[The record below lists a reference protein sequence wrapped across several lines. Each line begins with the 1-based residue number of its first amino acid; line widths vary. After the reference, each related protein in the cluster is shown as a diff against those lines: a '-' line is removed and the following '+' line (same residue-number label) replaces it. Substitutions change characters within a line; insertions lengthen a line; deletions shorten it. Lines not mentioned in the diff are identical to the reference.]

1 MIKSRAGVAA
11 TIAVGGGLIRALG
24 ATWRFKSVNHA
35 PYSDLLARGESLILA
50 CWHGEMLAP
59 IYFHRRDGLTPIVSE
74 HRDGEIIARII
85 EGLGFETIRGS
96 TTRGASRALLAVIRK
111 LESGARVAFTPDGP
125 RGPRRVLQP
134 GLLAAAQRAKV
145 PIVFLGTHISR
156 YWEFG
161 SWDRFQL
168 AKPFAT
174 VTIAYSDPAF
184 IDPAIPDVTT
194 EIERFNALI
203 SATMETAQRVAT
215 NG

>member
-1 MIKSRAGVAA
+1 VIKSRAGVAA
-11 TIAVGGGLIRALG
+11 TIMLGGGLIRALG
-24 ATWRFKSVNHA
+24 ATWRFKTVNHA
-35 PYSDLLARGESLILA
+35 PYRDLVARRESFILA

-85 EGLGFETIRGS
+85 ESLGFATIRGS

-125 RGPRRVLQP
+125 RGPRHVLQP

-145 PIVFLGTHISR
+145 PIIFLGTHISR
-156 YWEFG
+156 FWEFS

-168 AKPFAT
+168 AQPFAK
-174 VTIAYSDPAF
+174 VTIAFSDPVF
-184 IDPAIPDVTT
+184 VDPVIRDVTT
-194 EIERFNALI
+194 EVERFTALI
-203 SATMETAQRVAT
+203 NAAIETAHRAAT
-215 NG
+215 GE

>member
-1 MIKSRAGVAA
+1 VIRSRVGVAL
-11 TIAVGGGLIRALG
+11 TIALGGALIRALG
-24 ATWRFKSVNHA
+24 STWRFRSVNHA
-35 PYSDLLARGESLILA
+35 PYRDLVTRRESFILA

-74 HRDGEIIARII
+74 HRDGEIIAKII

-96 TTRGASRALLAVIRK
+96 TTRGASRALLGVIRK

-125 RGPRRVLQP
+125 RGPRHVLQP

-145 PIVFLGTHISR
+145 PIIFLGTHISR
-156 YWEFG
+156 FWEFR

-168 AKPFAT
+168 AKPFAR
-174 VTIAYSDPAF
+174 VTIAFSDPTF
-184 IDPAIPDVTT
+184 VDPAIRDVTT
-194 EIERFNALI
+194 EVGRFTALI
-203 SATMETAQRVAT
+203 TTTVEAAQRAAT